1 MDVLGIFVS
10 LALLIFFAYRG
21 YSVILFAPVCALVAV
36 LFNGAALLPSYTEIF
51 MVNAATYFKNFFAIF
66 MLGAVFGKVMEDS
79 GAAASIAHAIIKRL
93 GPKRAILSSVLA
105 CMVLTYGGVSMFVVV
120 FAIYPFARAL
130 FKEADIPKHLIPGVI
145 GLGAFACT
153 MDAIPGSPQIQNMI
167 PTRFFGTTLYSA
179 PVTGLI
185 GAVIM
190 FVVYYAYLEWQA
202 KKAKAKGEG
211 YGHHTVN
218 ETDIPADL
226 KLPNPV
232 ISSIPLFTVLVL
244 NYVFTKW
251 IATWDPNL
259 FKAYGI
265 TINTVQSTWA
275 LLAALVIGI
284 VISCATNYKNL
295 KGNVV
300 KSLNAGTLGSLLAIV
315 NTASEVGYGNTV
327 ASLVGFKAFSAA
339 MLNMQ
344 GGPLLSEAVTVNT
357 LAAITGSASGGM
369 SIALGIAA
377 QKYLEW
383 GAQVGITPELL
394 HRIASMASGGMDTL
408 PHNGAIITLLAV
420 CGLTHRQS
428 YKHIGVLTIVKT
440 VTAFLMVALHS
451 IIFFNL

>member
-1 MDVLGIFVS
+1 MEVLGIFLS

-21 YSVILFAPVCALVAV
+21 YSVILFAPVCAIVAA
-36 LFNGAALLPSYTEIF
+36 LFNGAALLPSYTEVF
-51 MVNAATYFKNFFAIF
+51 LVNAATYFKNFFPIF

-79 GAAASIAHAIIKRL
+79 GAAASIAHAIIKKL
-93 GPKRAILSSVLA
+93 GPKRVILSSVLA
-105 CMVLTYGGVSMFVVV
+105 CMILTYGGVSMFVVV

-167 PTRFFGTTLYSA
+167 PTRFFGTTLYAA
-179 PVTGLI
+179 PVTGMI

-190 FVVYYAYLEWQA
+190 FVVFYSYLEWQVR
-202 KKAKAKGEG
+202 KAKAAGEG
-211 YGHHTVN
+211 YGQHTLN

-232 ISSIPLFTVLVL
+232 ISSIPLFAVLIL

-251 IATWDPNL
+251 IATWDPTL
-259 FKAYGI
+259 FQAYGI
-265 TINTVQSTWA
+265 SINTVQSTWA

-284 VISCATNYKNL
+284 IISCAVNYKQM
-295 KGNVV
+295 KGSVV
-300 KSLNAGTLGSLLAIV
+300 KSLNAGTIGSLLAII
-315 NTASEVGYGNTV
+315 NTSSEVGYGNTI
-327 ASLVGFKAFSAA
+327 ASLIGFKAFSTA
-339 MLNMQ
+339 MMNMP
-344 GGPLLSEAVTVNT
+344 GGPLLSEAITVNT
-357 LAAITGSASGGM
+357 LAGITGSASGGM

-377 QKYLEW
+377 PRYLEW
-383 GAQVGITPELL
+383 AAQVGITPELL

-420 CGLTHRQS
+420 CGLTHRES
-428 YKHIGVLTIVKT
+428 YKHIGVLTVVKT
-440 VTAFLMVALHS
+440 LTAFLMVGLHAL
-451 IIFFNL
+451 IKFNL